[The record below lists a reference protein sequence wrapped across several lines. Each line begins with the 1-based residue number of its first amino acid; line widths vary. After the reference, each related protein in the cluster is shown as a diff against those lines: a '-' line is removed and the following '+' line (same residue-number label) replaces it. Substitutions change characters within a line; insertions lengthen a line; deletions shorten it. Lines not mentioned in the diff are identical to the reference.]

1 MRIAMIHFR
10 VGATDGVS
18 LEMDKWKTQLEKLGH
33 TVIYVAGE
41 TFREKGRV
49 IPGLNIH
56 SKTHHHFFHNAYES
70 LDDYENEDAFLDAIY
85 KEARSIEDA
94 LKTVFTEEAIDCVIP
109 NNVSSLGLNLPVG
122 IAMAHVIS
130 DLNLKVIYHHHDFY
144 WERDRYSHPTVS
156 GVQTLL
162 NTYFPA
168 DHPKAVHCVINHIAR
183 INLLERRNIES
194 IVVPNV
200 FDFSEAPWTMDEY
213 NDDLKKA
220 LGIKEN
226 DIVFLQATR
235 IEDRKAIELALDTIE
250 TVHDLLKNHIGKP
263 LYNHKTIQKD
273 TKIYLI
279 MPGLNELRSDKFKV
293 LEEKIKHVSFEVLFI
308 NELTKAKREAT
319 ALKKYY
325 ALWDMY
331 AISDF
336 VTYPSILEGW
346 GNQFI
351 EAIFAKKPI
360 LIYEYPV
367 YLSDI
372 KPLNFSVVSL
382 GKNHVKTTSGLAEVP
397 KDKSQHAASLI
408 IDLLLDENLYLFTT
422 ESNFEIAQKALSFST
437 LENQLGDIIK
447 TKLNS

>member
-293 LEEKIKHVSFEVLFI
+293 LEEKIKQVSFEVLFI

-325 ALWDMY
+325 A
-331 AISDF
+331 
-336 VTYPSILEGW
+336 
-346 GNQFI
+346 
-351 EAIFAKKPI
+351 I

-382 GKNHVKTTSGLAEVP
+382 GKNHIKTASGLAEVP
-397 KDKSQHAASLI
+397 KDKRQHAASLI

-437 LENQLGDIIK
+437 LENQLSDIIK